1 MIPDL
6 KLVRRPTLSSR
17 ALAILPSM
25 SPVPPASFLIVRP
38 ASLVT
43 FASLSDS
50 RRKGRRGD
58 RLDDVVDFHGTAVRL
73 SEVLRSY
80 QSSENQ

>member
-1 MIPDL
+1 MSLIPSA
-6 KLVRRPTLSSR
+6 PF
-17 ALAILPSM
+17 P
-25 SPVPPASFLIVRP
+25 IVRP
-38 ASLVT
+38 ACLVT

-58 RLDDVVDFHGTAVRL
+58 RLDDVVDFHDTAVRL

-80 QSSENQ
+80 QS

>member
-1 MIPDL
+1 
-6 KLVRRPTLSSR
+6 
-17 ALAILPSM
+17 M
-25 SPVPPASFLIVRP
+25 SLTHQLHCPIARP

-58 RLDDVVDFHGTAVRL
+58 RLDDVVDLHLVDVIYAGPLRQCKRQ
-73 SEVLRSY
+73 VLLER
-80 QSSENQ
+80 